1 VCSDPRVIAMTDILR
16 FVGGIVLLAIGAMT
30 TLPAPTH
37 LLWTVSIAATEYGY
51 WIAIAALLPL
61 FPTRNQNAFGKLGAI
76 FSLAAI
82 PLLLMPVYRARLVAE
97 ELPRMFEAT
106 LGAERRAR
114 PDAAGDPRPEPL
126 VLRELVRPLDLPAI
140 RYEQRTFASHPDQPL
155 TLDVYRPAYIHG
167 LVPCVIVVHGGQ
179 WQAGDNTEFAA
190 LNAYL
195 ASRDYVVAA
204 INYRLAP
211 RWKFPASRDDVLA
224 AVEYVKAHGAE
235 FGVDPARLVLLGR
248 SEGGQLALLA
258 AYSGH
263 DPAIRGV
270 VSVYSP
276 TNLRGAYEHPSPRA
290 LYDTRSVLES
300 YLGSAPGAA
309 DQRYFDASPI
319 NFVTASTP
327 PTLLI
332 HGSRDQTIAIDQSAQ
347 LDERLLKAGVKHV
360 FVKLPWA
367 THGCDKSFG
376 GPCGQIVLYAV
387 ERFVDSVTLP
397 ASSAPLAGR
406 RGKAAPSPAPRP
418 IARAAAGQ

>member
-1 VCSDPRVIAMTDILR
+1 MTDVLR
-16 FVGGIVLLAIGAMT
+16 FVGGAVLLAIAAMT
-30 TLPAPTH
+30 ALPAPTH
-37 LLWTVSIAATEYGY
+37 LLWAVSIAATEYGY

-61 FPTRNQNAFGKLGAI
+61 FPSRRGTVIGKLGAV

-82 PLLLMPVYRARLVAE
+82 PLLLMPVYRARLVAD
-97 ELPRMFEAT
+97 ELPRIFEAK

-126 VLRELVRPLDLPAI
+126 VMRELVRPLDLPAI
-140 RYEQRTFASHPDQPL
+140 RYEERTFASHPDQPL
-155 TLDVYRPAYIHG
+155 TLDLYRPAYVHG
-167 LVPCVIVVHGGQ
+167 LVPCIIVVHGGA
-179 WQAGDNTEFAA
+179 WQRGDNTEFAA

-224 AVEYVKAHGAE
+224 AVDYVKTHASE
-235 FGVDPARLVLLGR
+235 FGVDPSRLVLLGR
-248 SEGGQLALLA
+248 AEGGQLALLA
-258 AYSGH
+258 GYSSH

-276 TNLRGAYEHPSPRA
+276 TDLRSAYDHPSPRA
-290 LYDTRSVLES
+290 LYDTRAVLEA
-300 YLGSAPGAA
+300 YVGGPPASA
-309 DQRYFDASPI
+309 DRQYFDASPI
-319 NFVTASTP
+319 NFVSAAAP

-332 HGSRDQTIAIDQSAQ
+332 HGARDQTIAIDQSTQ
-347 LDERLLKAGVKHV
+347 LDERLLQAGVKHV

-376 GPCGQIVLYAV
+376 GPCGQIILYAV
-387 ERFVDSVTLP
+387 ERFVDSVTISMSPPP
-397 ASSAPLAGR
+397 ASRRKGR
-406 RGKAAPSPAPRP
+406 VAMLPERQGGR
-418 IARAAAGQ
+418 QQ

>member
-1 VCSDPRVIAMTDILR
+1 MTNLLR
-16 FVGGIVLLAIGAMT
+16 FLAGAVLLALAAMT
-30 TLPAPTH
+30 AAPAPTH
-37 LLWTVSIAATEYGY
+37 LLWAVSIAATEYGY

-61 FPTRNQNAFGKLGAI
+61 LPNRNPSVVGKLGAL

-82 PLLLMPVYRARLVAE
+82 PLLLLPVYRARQVAD
-97 ELPRMFEAT
+97 ELPHVFEAK

-126 VLRELVRPLDLPAI
+126 VMRELVRPLELPAV
-140 RYEQRTFASHPDQPL
+140 RYEERTFATHPDQPL
-155 TLDVYRPAYIHG
+155 TLDLYRPAYVHG
-167 LVPCVIVVHGGQ
+167 AVPCVIVVHGGQ
-179 WQAGDNTEFAA
+179 WQSGSNAEFAA

-211 RWKFPASRDDVLA
+211 RWKFPASRDDVVA
-224 AVEYVKAHGAE
+224 AVEYVKAHASE
-235 FGVDPARLVLLGR
+235 FGVDPTRLVLLGR

-258 AYSGH
+258 AYSTH

-276 TNLRGAYEHPSPRA
+276 TDLRAAYDHPSPRA
-290 LYDTRSVLES
+290 LYDTRSVLEA
-300 YLGSAPGAA
+300 YVGGPPAKA
-309 DQRYFDASPI
+309 DKQYYDASPV
-319 NFVTASTP
+319 NFVSASTP

-332 HGSRDQTIAIDQSAQ
+332 HGSRDQMIGIEQSAQ
-347 LDERLLKAGVKHV
+347 LDERLMQAGVKHV

-376 GPCGQIVLYAV
+376 GPCGQIILYAV
-387 ERFVDSVTLP
+387 ERFVDSVTIP
-397 ASSAPLAGR
+397 S
-406 RGKAAPSPAPRP
+406 APSPASGRRSKV
-418 IARAAAGQ
+418 AQKSLLSSVSRASSVQ